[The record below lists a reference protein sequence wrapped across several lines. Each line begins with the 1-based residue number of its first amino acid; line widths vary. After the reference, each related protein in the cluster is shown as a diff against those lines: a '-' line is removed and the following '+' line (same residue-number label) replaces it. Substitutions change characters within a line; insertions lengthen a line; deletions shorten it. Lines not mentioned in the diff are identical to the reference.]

1 MGCTSNTDT
10 APRSQIANVED
21 KAGSSVGWAC
31 LVVNKSLPY
40 ERAVFLSH
48 IQSSLFTYISEV
60 NAVKMLTSRFH
71 NAISPTKAVLSWSQ
85 PNTSVAYSQAGCDD
99 FILLVQGVP
108 TVSALLLYL
117 TDVCSGQLRI

>member
-10 APRSQIANVED
+10 APRSQIAKVED

-85 PNTSVAYSQAGCDD
+85 PV
-99 FILLVQGVP
+99 LP
-108 TVSALLLYL
+108 TVRLAVMTSFCLCKVFPLY
-117 TDVCSGQLRI
+117 QLFYYI

>member
-10 APRSQIANVED
+10 APRSQIAKVED

-48 IQSSLFTYISEV
+48 IQSSLFTYNFRSKCGE
-60 NAVKMLTSRFH
+60 NAHLKVSQCNFTNQS
-71 NAISPTKAVLSWSQ
+71 SAVMV
-85 PNTSVAYSQAGCDD
+85 PTSVAYSQAGCDD

>member
-10 APRSQIANVED
+10 APRSQIAKVED

-48 IQSSLFTYISEV
+48 IQSSLFTYNFRS
-60 NAVKMLTSRFH
+60 KCSPQGFTMQFH
-71 NAISPTKAVLSWSQ
+71 QPKQCCHGPNQTPVL
-85 PNTSVAYSQAGCDD
+85 
-99 FILLVQGVP
+99 P
-108 TVSALLLYL
+108 TVRLAVMTSFCLCKVFPLY
-117 TDVCSGQLRI
+117 QLFYYI

>member
-10 APRSQIANVED
+10 APRSQIAKVED

-60 NAVKMLTSRFH
+60 NAVKTLTSRFH
-71 NAISPTKAVLSWSQ
+71 NAISPTKAV
-85 PNTSVAYSQAGCDD
+85 PTSVAYSQAGCDD